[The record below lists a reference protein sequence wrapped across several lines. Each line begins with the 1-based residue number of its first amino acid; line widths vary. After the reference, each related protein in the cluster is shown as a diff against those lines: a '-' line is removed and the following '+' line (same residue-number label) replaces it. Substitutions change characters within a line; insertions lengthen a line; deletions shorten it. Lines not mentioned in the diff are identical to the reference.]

1 MLQVLREF
9 GNRNIPGPV
18 LCLFDVVMIIER
30 ITRKKEKTKRCLEE
44 EKKEEKTRQ
53 KREEKEDEG

>member
-44 EKKEEKTRQ
+44 KKEEKTRQ